1 MKEWP
6 TCHTSHQHRHQH
18 TIHTKDGPCSTTPC
32 KGCDNSST
40 TTKHPHNAADTNP
53 FGKALDTPDDI
64 IGELTRNAIKL
75 NPLIKRRIIKGF
87 EGVPNTL
94 QLGWAQLPQTQGK
107 AFSIGLFTDTNH
119 FAQIALA
126 DNKARVFAGTDPEM
140 DVQELDPRFI
150 FVKEETLTLPDG
162 PRFGHAANGTPK
174 TVRASQGGVV
184 GRMPGGRMMCL
195 HPAQGRQP
203 LHA

>member
-1 MKEWP
+1 MLN
-6 TCHTSHQHRHQH
+6 HAMQGVRQLINH
-18 TIHTKDGPCSTTPC
+18 
-32 KGCDNSST
+32 N
-40 TTKHPHNAADTNP
+40 KHPHNATDTNP

-64 IGELTRNAIKL
+64 VGELTRNAIKL

-162 PRFGHAANGTPK
+162 PRFGHAASGTPK
-174 TVRASQGGVV
+174 WYAHHKAVS
-184 GRMPGGRMMCL
+184 
-195 HPAQGRQP
+195 
-203 LHA
+203 